1 MPAWVAALRC
11 TAPHGAVLVAALLQI
26 PARSLR
32 PMLRST
38 AHDSH
43 GSGAGTTNS
52 SAQGGAHTSSASH
65 QPPPSFELD
74 EPSHLGAAHS
84 RRPIVRADGHAR
96 HLPAPMPPPTTWMAM
111 LLPMDYEPRVQVAY
125 RDYRRAPLYLLSVR
139 LRTLRSTMIVP
150 WVHTASTTSRAAVA
164 AVLRRGVAVAS
175 SGLLWTA
182 RARHSVHSLTRLQ
195 PPPSAFVHTATPATP
210 AIGAGVAV
218 MSKARYSQWLMAKF
232 TRDCTSRAFRPPAP
246 IRSAHALSNACDSA
260 PPIGRRERCAVC
272 GARVSESAV
281 SIAHARHGQCSTV
294 CTTMMRA

>member
-1 MPAWVAALRC
+1 MTYRRRHCRHRPPVCISRQLRACSPCRPLRHLNAGLGRCAPLRSAALRC
-11 TAPHGAVLVAALLQI
+11 TALHGAVLVAALLQI

-96 HLPAPMPPPTTWMAM
+96 HLPAPMPPPPTTWMAM

-182 RARHSVHSLTRLQ
+182 RTTAPQCPLTHSLGCSRRRRRSSIPLL
-195 PPPSAFVHTATPATP
+195 PPRRQSELASPS
-210 AIGAGVAV
+210 
-218 MSKARYSQWLMAKF
+218 
-232 TRDCTSRAFRPPAP
+232 
-246 IRSAHALSNACDSA
+246 
-260 PPIGRRERCAVC
+260 
-272 GARVSESAV
+272 
-281 SIAHARHGQCSTV
+281 
-294 CTTMMRA
+294 